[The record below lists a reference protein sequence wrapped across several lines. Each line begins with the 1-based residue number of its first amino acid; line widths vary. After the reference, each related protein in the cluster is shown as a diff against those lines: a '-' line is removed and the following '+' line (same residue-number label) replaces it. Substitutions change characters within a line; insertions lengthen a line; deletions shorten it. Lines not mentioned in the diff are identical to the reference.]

1 MVRSAP
7 AVVVGCLAISLSALL
22 GVGVA
27 ALKDP
32 TAVALIAILSLLAV
46 PALVVAGPE
55 LRAGGDAFSPLA
67 LGALFYLLA
76 YIAGTVFFYVQAAT
90 QVAAISPVTSTA
102 FDLLDRAAVREGG
115 ALALLGFVGV
125 VIGYR
130 LRSFERSSQSSRVPE
145 GAATVASVAV
155 PLLAVGW
162 ITRIAE
168 VVRVAPYRP

>member
-1 MVRSAP
+1 M
-7 AVVVGCLAISLSALL
+7 
-22 GVGVA
+22 GVA

-130 LRSFERSSQSSRVPE
+130 FALSNDPRSRPAFPKAQRPLPAWRSLYSPSAGSPGLPR
-145 GAATVASVAV
+145 S
-155 PLLAVGW
+155 
-162 ITRIAE
+162 
-168 VVRVAPYRP
+168 